1 MDWENAKIV
10 SFEQGGFKGSYN
22 FSNFIETGSR
32 SPKIICSLVKTSEPS
47 LRSVSA
53 RAYQYNNT
61 HGILVT
67 AHYELIVK
75 SAKLTLLLMQEGA
88 AEPSFQVPVSVEY

>member
-1 MDWENAKIV
+1 MDWGNAKIV
-10 SFEQGGFKGSYN
+10 SCEQGGFKGSYN
-22 FSNFIETGSR
+22 FSTFIETGSR

-67 AHYELIVK
+67 AHYELTVK
-75 SAKLTLLLMQEGA
+75 SARFTLLLMQEGA
-88 AEPSFQVPVSVEY
+88 DETSFQAPILIEY